1 MAPWSSCGPHSPLYY
16 QRVSVLPYPCFNPL
30 YCLKIVHK
38 LRVPTAKFVQ
48 ILNVHG
54 NHWITLSN
62 MACAEGA
69 IQCFD
74 STSNSTGLQNND
86 KLNCLVASLF
96 DSDTMNITVINVNI
110 KQQEGASDC
119 GLFAIVCAFV
129 LTCLLKTKLLL
140 RNTWQTIWQTPK
152 WS

>member
-1 MAPWSSCGPHSPLYY
+1 MISMWTTLSIYY
-16 QRVSVLPYPCFNPL
+16 QRVSCFTLSMLQSTLLFEN
-30 YCLKIVHK
+30 CSQVK
-38 LRVPTAKFVQ
+38 VPTAKFVQ
-48 ILNVHG
+48 ILNIHG

-62 MACAEGA
+62 IIDCAQGA

-74 STSNSTGLQNND
+74 SRSNSTGLQNND

-140 RNTWQTIWQTPK
+140 RNT
-152 WS
+152 